1 MNRFQNTFTS
11 LLGAERLPAEKP
23 GRTLKDKGQSEHRI
37 APCRIPWQGWVR
49 EMRNSLVDRH
59 AAPNGEDK
67 NGDDKRPEVELTP
80 VPKWMIE
87 IWRLAALVDTKKH
100 QRIVTRIH
108 ERVD

>member
-1 MNRFQNTFTS
+1 
-11 LLGAERLPAEKP
+11 
-23 GRTLKDKGQSEHRI
+23 
-37 APCRIPWQGWVR
+37 
-49 EMRNSLVDRH
+49 MRNSLVDRH

-108 ERVD
+108 KREDRLRNHCRTPGEPCSNALNNRNAKIASDPTARASH